1 MTKEK
6 SKPSKEQCLL
16 IPRERVGE
24 EQRNK
29 RSTIYQKSNRNWYS
43 GLVRYRII
51 SNSFCTATSPI
62 TYTYACT
69 YTQRAEENEKADDI
83 SIKRWIFPTCTT
95 ERERLRIKRS
105 ANTML
110 KLRYRERKKTK
121 ASHRGAPCMD
131 TIYTQKTTG
140 ERMEYEYIFM
150 KVNSSKQTDFS
161 HLFMRI
167 RNSTFFSRFFIF
179 IS

>member
-1 MTKEK
+1 
-6 SKPSKEQCLL
+6 
-16 IPRERVGE
+16 
-24 EQRNK
+24 
-29 RSTIYQKSNRNWYS
+29 
-43 GLVRYRII
+43 
-51 SNSFCTATSPI
+51 
-62 TYTYACT
+62 
-69 YTQRAEENEKADDI
+69 
-83 SIKRWIFPTCTT
+83 
-95 ERERLRIKRS
+95 
-105 ANTML
+105 
-110 KLRYRERKKTK
+110 
-121 ASHRGAPCMD
+121 MD

>member
-1 MTKEK
+1 MHRMTKEK

-110 KLRYRERKKTK
+110 KLRYISRAKKKLKPLTEELRAWIQFIRKKRLANEWNTN
-121 ASHRGAPCMD
+121 
-131 TIYTQKTTG
+131 IYSW
-140 ERMEYEYIFM
+140 R
-150 KVNSSKQTDFS
+150 
-161 HLFMRI
+161 
-167 RNSTFFSRFFIF
+167 
-179 IS
+179 